1 MALELEVSLEMT
13 SPILGPWQR
22 EPNTEEARALA
33 GVPTSKRNTRTGKP
47 GMELWFVPAR
57 GRLVEAVGAY
67 PYRTQVKRRKAS
79 MAGKSA
85 RGDETRCLSE
95 SLEYWRRDGYEIQ
108 ASYPGRSAG
117 FQRLVGRRTQE
128 QRPKTQ
134 QKSDHR
140 IVSQGRRKTVVIRKF
155 EQPEE
160 RRR

>member
-22 EPNTEEARALA
+22 EPNTEEARALTGA
-33 GVPTSKRNTRTGKP
+33 PVSKRRTETGKP
-47 GMELWFVPAR
+47 GKVLWFVPAK
-57 GRLVEAVGAY
+57 GRLVEAVCLCVSARRQVGAY

-117 FQRLVGRRTQE
+117 FQRLVVRRTSNAE
-128 QRPKTQ
+128 
-134 QKSDHR
+134 
-140 IVSQGRRKTVVIRKF
+140 V
-155 EQPEE
+155 
-160 RRR
+160 